1 MAAKIKAIKCGT
13 LIDGNG
19 GKTVK
24 NAVILI
30 KDKRISAVGPGKD
43 IKIPKNAEIINCS
56 KYTAMPGM
64 MDLHIHLCMFNNITF
79 KNYRVAQWEVTKQL
93 QQMYMLFHGQMCLDR
108 GFTTLRDLGFMSG
121 YGLMTDQSCAVRD
134 SIDAGIFAGP
144 RIISAAFTVGTGS
157 HLDLINPRSARR
169 DPLATADGPDEMRK
183 LARRNLLAGV
193 DWLKT
198 CASGGGGT
206 DKEEPDIRNH
216 TPEEL
221 RVTCEEAHM
230 QHKHCAIH
238 CFTPEAQLIAM
249 EAGADTLEHMVF
261 NGDEAVDKIV
271 ETQIPIT
278 PTLAHRTDHA
288 IDIRRDIG
296 TPQFTLD
303 KMKQIQPSCFESFQR
318 YYKEGAF
325 IAMGTDMGFEPTM
338 GSNAYEL
345 EIYCELGMK
354 PMDAI
359 MTATKNAAKALH
371 LDHEI
376 GTLEKGK
383 LADIVICQ
391 GDPSKNIKTLG
402 PRENIKM
409 VLKEGYV
416 YVDRRPG
423 KDVRVIQ
430 DEYGSWRKIDA

>member
-1 MAAKIKAIKCGT
+1 MAEKVTAIKCGT

-19 GKTVK
+19 GPTIK
-24 NAVILI
+24 NAAIVI
-30 KDKRISAVGPGKD
+30 KGQRIQAVGAAKD
-43 IKIPKNAEIINCS
+43 VKIPKSAEIINVP
-56 KYTAMPGM
+56 KYTVMPGM
-64 MDLHIHLCMFNNITF
+64 MDLHIHLCMYNNLTF
-79 KNYRVAQWEVTKQL
+79 KNYRVAQWEVTSEL

-108 GFTTLRDLGFMSG
+108 GFTTLRDLGFMSS
-121 YGLMTDQSCAVRD
+121 YGLMTQQSCAVRD

-144 RIISAAFTVGTGS
+144 RILSAAFTVGTGS
-157 HLDLINPRSARR
+157 HLDLINPRAARR
-169 DPLATADGPDEMRK
+169 DPEATADGPDGMRK
-183 LARRNLLAGV
+183 LARKNMLAGV

-221 RVTCEEAHM
+221 RVICEEAHM

-238 CFTPEAQLIAM
+238 CFTPEAQLIAI

-261 NGDEAVDKIV
+261 NSDEAIEKIV

-278 PTLAHRTDHA
+278 PTLSHRTDHA
-288 IDIRRDIG
+288 IDIRREIG

-303 KMKQIQPSCFESFQR
+303 KMKQIQPDCFKTFQKL
-318 YYKEGAF
+318 YKAGAN
-325 IAMGTDMGFEPTM
+325 IAMGTDMGFEPGFGTN
-338 GSNAYEL
+338 GGEL
-345 EIYCELGMK
+345 VTYVELGMK

-359 MTATKNAAKALH
+359 VTATRNAARALH
-371 LDHEI
+371 LDADL

-383 LADIVICQ
+383 IADIVVVD
-391 GDPSKNIKTLG
+391 GDPSKNIKALE

-409 VLKEGYV
+409 VLKEGYT

-430 DEYGSWRKIDA
+430 DDFGSWRKIDA